1 MTDKTK
7 NLLIR
12 TASGVVLLALVL
24 AATLLNNMWIYAAF
38 VIGISLIATLEFFTL
53 AQKAGAKPSLVV
65 GIVASMVVTVAST
78 LVAFGQIEKSEFMY
92 ALADALVYIPLAF
105 VALLFGK
112 HTNPI
117 ASVGAT
123 ITAPLYIAVP
133 MAMMTLLPSIY
144 APSDEW
150 NGKIILAYIL
160 IVWANDVF
168 AYLFGISFGKHK
180 MCPTI
185 SPKKSWEGFVGGVVS
200 ACGFGI
206 LMGLW
211 LEGDLLLWGILGFV
225 VALSGVAGDLVE
237 SVLKRSVG
245 VKDSGN
251 IMPGHGGMLDRF
263 DALFI
268 SAPIAFFAILIY
280 NQLF

>member
-1 MTDKTK
+1 MSLKGK
-7 NLLIR
+7 NLGLR
-12 TASGVVLLALVL
+12 TLSGAVLGIVVVGAVLLGKWATAVILVL
-24 AATLLNNMWIYAAF
+24 IAVGAITELTDLASKRFAGVGDNYLLTLGLAGGWVACVALNPEPLMLLVALMF
-38 VIGISLIATLEFFTL
+38 VPLIFIAEVFRKSNNTIEN
-53 AQKAGAKPSLVV
+53 GAL
-65 GIVASMVVTVAST
+65 ASMSLLYVA
-78 LVAFGQIEKSEFMY
+78 L
-92 ALADALVYIPLAF
+92 PLA
-105 VALLFGK
+105 LL
-112 HTNPI
+112 
-117 ASVGAT
+117 
-123 ITAPLYIAVP
+123 
-133 MAMMTLLPSIY
+133 M
-144 APSDEW
+144 
-150 NGKIILAYIL
+150 L
-160 IVWANDVF
+160 IGTEAGVWRPARVLMVIFTVWVNDIF
-168 AYLFGISFGKHK
+168 AYLVGCSIGKHK
-180 MCPTI
+180 MCPSI